1 MKLRLIQIGNSR
13 GVRIPKAIIEQ
24 CDLKDEVELSVKDG
38 VLTIASAPNLRAG
51 WDTAFRAMAEA
62 GDDALLIPD
71 DLGTEWDEKE
81 WEW

>member
-24 CDLKDEVELSVKDG
+24 CDLKDEVELTVKDG
-38 VLTIASAPNLRAG
+38 VLTIAPAPSLREG

-62 GDDALLIPD
+62 GDDTLLIPD
-71 DLGTEWDEKE
+71 DLDAESDAKE